1 MCLTVCPVTNGGDAF
16 SITTPAAV
24 VADGANTFAD
34 SISAVPAEITAAAA
48 LSNVG
53 TIVKNTAGTA
63 LFATCLYD
71 FIQIAGGADAT
82 TGVEADRFCGNHL
95 NPATGADLLNPGVTT
110 STQVCSKLLYI
121 KTHQKF
127 FQLIHV

>member
-53 TIVKNTAGTA
+53 TIFKTTAVPPA
-63 LFATCLYD
+63 LVATCLYD
-71 FIQIAGGADAT
+71 FLQIAGGKDAT
-82 TGVEADRFCGNHL
+82 TGVEADRFCGNLL
-95 NPATGADLLNPGVTT
+95 NPATGASSLLPGADI
-110 STQVCSKLLYI
+110 STPVCSKLPPI
-121 KTHQKF
+121 NTN
-127 FQLIHV
+127 VD